1 MQITRSICWG
11 LCAVAVGMAALALP
25 ETGVQAQTQG
35 PSSYR
40 LAEPWAKMPQ
50 GREIGAVGKLTMSL
64 DGNSIWAVVR
74 CGAPPGEV
82 ALKAPEKI
90 PGLFGTECLRS
101 DLDSVIQ
108 FDLNGNVMKSFGSG
122 LFIWPH
128 GIGVDPDGNIWV
140 TDAVGAANIP
150 AGDKRGQQV
159 VKFSPDGKVLLTIGT
174 PGVGGGGK
182 DRLTSPSDLA
192 FTKEGDVLIADG
204 HNNDGNNRVIR
215 FTKDGKY
222 VSEFGKTGWA
232 PGEFRGLHAIAVD
245 DDGRIYVGDRG
256 NNRIQLFK
264 PDGSYINTWYQFG
277 KPSGIFIRGKTIY
290 VADSE
295 SDNVQNPGFEMGI
308 RIGEIDTGW
317 VRELIVFP
325 WGNPNYTLGTG
336 AEFVTVDRSGNI
348 YGGEPVT
355 RNIQKYF
362 RVRP

>member
-1 MQITRSICWG
+1 MEFRQNRCRG
-11 LCAVAVGMAALALP
+11 LCAAAVGMIALALSVTAVP
-25 ETGVQAQTQG
+25 AQTHG

-50 GREIGAVGKLTMSL
+50 GRDIGAV
-64 DGNSIWAVVR
+64 
-74 CGAPPGEV
+74 
-82 ALKAPEKI
+82 
-90 PGLFGTECLRS
+90 
-101 DLDSVIQ
+101 
-108 FDLNGNVMKSFGSG
+108 
-122 LFIWPH
+122 
-128 GIGVDPDGNIWV
+128 
-140 TDAVGAANIP
+140 
-150 AGDKRGQQV
+150 
-159 VKFSPDGKVLLTIGT
+159 
-174 PGVGGGGK
+174 
-182 DRLTSPSDLA
+182 
-192 FTKEGDVLIADG
+192 
-204 HNNDGNNRVIR
+204 RVIR

-264 PDGSYINTWYQFG
+264 PDGTYINTWNQFG

-295 SDNVQNPGFEMGI
+295 SDNLQNPGFEMGI

-317 VRELIVFP
+317 VHELIVFP
-325 WGNPNYTLGTG
+325 WGNPNLTLGTG
-336 AEFVTVDRSGNI
+336 AEFVTVDRNGNI